1 MATAAGQ
8 RYDWFVDHV
17 RAGTLDEAAAEE
29 GFAPNFLAAV
39 PPAQVVQ
46 VATALAEV
54 ITGEVL
60 SWKDGPHQIE
70 VRYDSTV
77 AHAVVEPEPPHRFI
91 GLRFQPATQ
100 RLDDPRLVDPPSS
113 ARGETGQAL
122 DALRAE
128 YQRHGAVGVVA
139 AVFTD
144 GGDDVLWAASIG
156 YADLEA
162 GRPMDIDAPM
172 LAGSISKLVTAVV
185 VLQLVAAGDIGLDDP
200 VNRHLKTIRVADD
213 RVTIR
218 HLLTHTAGISSQF
231 DHYAVEVPSVVDVLG
246 PVAAVDFEPG
256 ARREYSNGGY
266 AVLGEVVATVTALP
280 YSQVVQSRVFDPL
293 RMTSSSLAMT
303 WPDGVGPGYDA
314 ADGTAVPVER
324 KVPVVPSSGGLC
336 TTAADLGRFAAGW
349 KTLLSDEM
357 AQAAVTPQV
366 DGDPAQGFGWVLG
379 TIGGTRVQGHAG
391 AVLGFSSSLVCLPDT
406 GHCGVVLANR
416 NIGAEAINLAV
427 LTATLRA

>member
-8 RYDWFVDHV
+8 RYDWFVGHV

-54 ITGEVL
+54 IKGEVL
-60 SWKDGPHQIE
+60 SWKDGPDQIE
-70 VRYDSTV
+70 VRYDGTV

-100 RLDDPRLVDPPSS
+100 QLDDPRLADPPFS
-113 ARGETGQAL
+113 AHGEPGKAL

-128 YQRHGAVGVVA
+128 YERHGAVGIVA
-139 AVFTD
+139 AAFTD
-144 GGDDVLWAASIG
+144 GGDDLLWAATIG

-162 GRPMDIDAPM
+162 GRPMDVETPM

-185 VLQLVAAGDIGLDDP
+185 VLQLVAGADIGLDDP
-200 VNRHLKTIRVADD
+200 VNRHLKTFRVADD
-213 RVTIR
+213 RATIR
-218 HLLTHTAGISSQF
+218 HLLTHTAGISSEF
-231 DHYAVEVPSVVDVLG
+231 DHYAAAVPPVADVLG

-266 AVLGEVVATVTALP
+266 AVLGEVITAVTGLT
-280 YSQVVQSRVFDPL
+280 YSQVVQSWVFDPL
-293 RMTSSSLAMT
+293 LMTSSSMAMT
-303 WPDGVGPGYDA
+303 WPGDVGPGYDA
-314 ADGTAVPVER
+314 DGGTAVPVER
-324 KVPVVPSSGGLC
+324 KVAVVPSSGGLC

-349 KTLLSDEM
+349 QTLLPEDV

-366 DGDPAQGFGWVLG
+366 DGDSAQGFGWVLG
-379 TIGGTRVQGHAG
+379 TIGGARVQGHAG
-391 AVLGFSSSLVCLPDT
+391 AVLGFSSSLVCLPDS

-416 NIGAEAINLAV
+416 NIGAEAVNLAV